1 MLLLL
6 QLIVYMFIQRTQME
20 NVLLIRKWFIVH
32 SFCQCYR
39 DSFICSLQNAPY
51 FCFYHQ
57 KLSPRCYW
65 SSTRLMNQKYIR
77 HISILVLN
85 LPVAKRNQPTLSA
98 KQHKNI
104 VCTQRSNE
112 MRRRKNS
119 TKRNWMGS
127 PHWNRKGEKW
137 NKTKTHEVY
146 RLKFKKNNNI
156 LIMKMPYK

>member
-77 HISILVLN
+77 HIFILVLN

-104 VCTQRSNE
+104 VCTQWNAEGERIQLKEIEWEACIGIERGRNE
-112 MRRRKNS
+112 IKRRLMKSIVWNS
-119 TKRNWMGS
+119 RRTITFW
-127 PHWNRKGEKW
+127 
-137 NKTKTHEVY
+137 
-146 RLKFKKNNNI
+146 
-156 LIMKMPYK
+156 